1 MFGREDNTYN
11 EMIKNSTLHW
21 LNEVLESDD
30 VVNKNGAK
38 VTIEH
43 IEYLNKKIKEL
54 EDKNALKDQFLKKI
68 KGKINN
74 I

>member
-43 IEYLNKKIKEL
+43 IKYLNKKIKEL

>member
-1 MFGREDNTYN
+1 M
-11 EMIKNSTLHW
+11 
-21 LNEVLESDD
+21 
-30 VVNKNGAK
+30 
-38 VTIEH
+38 TIEH